1 MITFNQ
7 QEQQCFIS
15 GRLTQVE
22 VKQLWPK
29 RQELFTASTQV
40 IDLAAL
46 EYVDSAGVALLLAFV
61 RLNHASNQL
70 PSVTCQLVNPSEQ
83 LIKMIELYDLD
94 AFFGKA

>member
-1 MITFNQ
+1 MIKFTQ
-7 QEQQCFIS
+7 QEQQCFVS

-46 EYVDSAGVALLLAFV
+46 EYVDSAGVALLLALV
-61 RLNHASNQL
+61 KLTHPGTEDKSPYR
-70 PSVTCQLVNPSEQ
+70 QLVNPSEQ
-83 LIKMIELYDLD
+83 LMKMIELYDLD
-94 AFFGKA
+94 AFFGQN

>member
-1 MITFNQ
+1 MINFNQ
-7 QEQQCFIS
+7 QEQTCFVS

-61 RLNHASNQL
+61 RLSH
-70 PSVTCQLVNPSEQ
+70 PSTEEKSGSRQLVNPSEQ
-83 LIKMIELYDLD
+83 LVKMIELYDLD
-94 AFFGKA
+94 AFFSKK